1 MSPPPVDRA
10 RFTDLIGDGVTV
22 IAAPPGW
29 GKTTVLEQ
37 IAARTGS
44 RLQDH
49 PARPEPDDDAGLLL
63 IDDTD
68 GASVALQVGWGRPG
82 GLVLVTPAHSSA
94 RLRAD
99 RVIDRADLAFTT
111 AEIAELLRSAGGDD
125 RYRLAAR
132 IRAETWGWPALVVA
146 AVAALDHRMPLDESD
161 PDALSLG
168 PTRDRFARAAIRG
181 LDDEDEADL
190 RMLAVLSGWSARGTR
205 AVLGHR
211 SVSTIARL
219 EQAGLLVVHGPP
231 RRVAVLRPI
240 RDALWAEGPGL
251 SAELEAMLR
260 RVSLAEPEFAALR
273 ALAGDWTGVA
283 HALARD
289 SVAALEGPR
298 DWALSLPGRGGAFRQ
313 ARAAAHS
320 DLGPAESV
328 PRGDEAEGIPR
339 PTSAPAS
346 LAGGFE
352 LAPHLLHAIDVLM
365 SGDVR
370 RALRLLGAPAADQR
384 TATVAELLIAAL
396 HAASSSDGDRR
407 RRLEAVA
414 ARAEAGGLGRI
425 ARIAQGT
432 AAATGAGPHERRLFR
447 EIVDDCERCGDE
459 VAVALLETFDLL
471 RRSFAGTPAR
481 REATELLSRIE
492 PYGSPTARAWIAS
505 LLALAS
511 IGDADAPVLLE
522 RAERTAAIARSP
534 GPIALALGA
543 RAIVEGD
550 QPKLRARARE
560 RALEAGMLR
569 LPFPDRW
576 RPARPA
582 LQPMAGVGPGPS
594 VRIRCFGRFAVSLDG
609 IELDLRR
616 MRPQAR
622 LVLRV
627 LAASSERP
635 VNRDLL
641 LELLSAEDRE
651 PASLHAL
658 HVHLSS
664 IRSVFRDAAPQILA
678 RQGTAYSLSTAE
690 RWTSDVAEFDAS
702 VARARPAIIAADH
715 PLAKWHLR
723 AALDAYQG
731 DLLPEDGAAEWVLGL
746 RDRYVLRAAE
756 AASTLAELELATG
769 DLDAAVTA
777 ATRSCD
783 IAPWRDSSWRLLI
796 DAHHRRGDASAAR
809 RARSE
814 YRDVL
819 HSLGV

>member
-1 MSPPPVDRA
+1 
-10 RFTDLIGDGVTV
+10 
-22 IAAPPGW
+22 
-29 GKTTVLEQ
+29 
-37 IAARTGS
+37 
-44 RLQDH
+44 
-49 PARPEPDDDAGLLL
+49 
-63 IDDTD
+63 
-68 GASVALQVGWGRPG
+68 
-82 GLVLVTPAHSSA
+82 
-94 RLRAD
+94 
-99 RVIDRADLAFTT
+99 
-111 AEIAELLRSAGGDD
+111 
-125 RYRLAAR
+125 
-132 IRAETWGWPALVVA
+132 
-146 AVAALDHRMPLDESD
+146 
-161 PDALSLG
+161 
-168 PTRDRFARAAIRG
+168 
-181 LDDEDEADL
+181 
-190 RMLAVLSGWSARGTR
+190 MLAVLSGWSARGTR
-205 AVLGHR
+205 ALLGHR
-211 SVSTIARL
+211 SVATIARL
-219 EQAGLLVVHGPP
+219 EQAGLLVIHGPP

-240 RDALWAEGPGL
+240 RDALRAAGPGL
-251 SAELEAMLR
+251 SAELESVLQR
-260 RVSLAEPEFAALR
+260 IGLAEPEFAALR
-273 ALAGDWTGVA
+273 ALGGDWTGVA
-283 HALARD
+283 HALERD
-289 SVAALEGPR
+289 FRGALEGPR
-298 DWALSLPGRGGAFRQ
+298 DWALSLPGRGGAFRR
-313 ARAAAHS
+313 ARAAAHA

-328 PRGDEAEGIPR
+328 HPRDEAEGSP
-339 PTSAPAS
+339 PPSALAS
-346 LAGGFE
+346 LASGFE
-352 LAPHLLHAIDVLM
+352 LAPHLLRAIGVLM

-370 RALRLLGAPAADQR
+370 RALRLLGAPATDQR

-414 ARAEAGGLGRI
+414 ARAEAGGLDRI

-459 VAVALLETFDLL
+459 AAVALLETFDLL

-492 PYGSPTARAWIAS
+492 PYVSPTARAWIAS

-550 QPKLRARARE
+550 QPQLRARARE

-582 LQPMAGVGPGPS
+582 LQPLAGVGPGPS

-641 LELLSAEDRE
+641 LDLLSAEDRE

-702 VARARPAIIAADH
+702 VARARPAIIATDH

-731 DLLPEDGAAEWVLGL
+731 DLLPEDGAAEWVIGL
-746 RDRYVLRAAE
+746 RDRYALRAAE

-796 DAHHRRGDASAAR
+796 DAHHRRGDASSAR

>member
-1 MSPPPVDRA
+1 MSAPQVDRT
-10 RFTDLIGDGVTV
+10 RVTDLIGDGVTV

-29 GKTTVLEQ
+29 GKTTVLRQ

-44 RLQDH
+44 RLPGR
-49 PARPEPDDDAGLLL
+49 PARSEPDDAPLLL
-63 IDDTD
+63 IDDAD
-68 GASVALQVGWGRPG
+68 EASVAGQVGRGLPG
-82 GLVLVTPAHSSA
+82 GLVLVTAAYSTA

-99 RVIDRADLAFTT
+99 RVIGRADLAFTT
-111 AEIAELLRSAGGDD
+111 AEIAGLLRSAGRDN
-125 RYRLAAR
+125 RYGLAAR
-132 IRAETWGWPALVVA
+132 IRAETWGWPALVSA
-146 AVAALDHRMPLDESD
+146 AVAALDVHMPLDESD
-161 PDALSLG
+161 PDALALG
-168 PTRDRFARAAIRG
+168 PTRDRFTRAAIRG
-181 LDDEDEADL
+181 LDEEDEADL
-190 RMLAVLSGWSARGTR
+190 RMLAVLSGWSAVGAR
-205 AVLGHR
+205 AVLGSR

-219 EQAGLLVVHGPP
+219 EKAGLVVVHGPP

-240 RDALWAEGPGL
+240 RDALREAGPGL
-251 SAELEAMLR
+251 SAELEAVLH
-260 RVSLAEPEFAALR
+260 RVGPAEPEFAALR
-273 ALAGDWTGVA
+273 ALACDWTGVGR
-283 HALARD
+283 ALERD
-289 SVAALEGPR
+289 FRAALDGPR
-298 DWALSLPGRGGAFRQ
+298 DWALSLPGRGGAFRR

-320 DLGPAESV
+320 DLGRTEPV
-328 PRGDEAEGIPR
+328 HRCDEADGGPQ
-339 PTSAPAS
+339 PPSALES
-346 LAGGFE
+346 LTGGFE
-352 LAPHLLHAIDVLM
+352 FAPHLLRAIGVLT

-384 TATVAELLIAAL
+384 TATVAELLIASL
-396 HAASSSDGDRR
+396 HAASSPDGDRR
-407 RRLEAVA
+407 SRLEAVA
-414 ARAEAGGLGRI
+414 VRAEAGGLERI
-425 ARIAQGT
+425 AGIALGA
-432 AAATGAGPHERRLFR
+432 AAATGTAPHDRRLFR
-447 EIVDDCERCGDE
+447 EIVDDCERRGDE
-459 VAVALLETFDLL
+459 AAVALLETFDLL

-481 REATELLSRIE
+481 REATALLSRIE
-492 PYGSPTARAWIAS
+492 PYGSPIATAWIAA

-522 RAERTAAIARSP
+522 RAERSTAIAGSP

-543 RAIVEGD
+543 RAMVDGD
-550 QPKLRARARE
+550 QPRLRARARE

-576 RPARPA
+576 RPARPTRQ
-582 LQPMAGVGPGPS
+582 LLDGVGPGRS

-627 LAASSERP
+627 LAASSEAP
-635 VNRDLL
+635 VHRDLL

-664 IRSVFRDAAPQILA
+664 IRSVFRDAAPAILA

-702 VARARPAIIAADH
+702 VARARPAIIATDH

-731 DLLPEDGAAEWVLGL
+731 DLLPEDGTAEWVLGL

-769 DLDAAVTA
+769 DLDAAVAA

-796 DAHHRRGDASAAR
+796 DAHHRRGDASSAR

-814 YRDVL
+814 YHDVL

>member
-1 MSPPPVDRA
+1 MSAPHVDRA
-10 RFTDLIGDGVTV
+10 RLVDLIVGGGVTV
-22 IAAPPGW
+22 ITAPPGW
-29 GKTTVLEQ
+29 GKTTLLRQ
-37 IAARTGS
+37 TAARTGG
-44 RLQDH
+44 RLQE
-49 PARPEPDDDAGLLL
+49 PPRPTEPDLDAGLLL
-63 IDDTD
+63 VDDP
-68 GASVALQVGWGRPG
+68 GEASVAWQVGEGHPG
-82 GLVLVTPAHSSA
+82 GLVLATPASPST

-99 RVIDRADLAFTT
+99 RVIGTADLAFTT
-111 AEIAELLRSAGGDD
+111 AEIAELLRSAGRDD

-146 AVAALDHRMPLDESD
+146 AIDALDGRMPLDDSD
-161 PDALSLG
+161 PDALALG
-168 PTRDRFARAAIRG
+168 PTRDRLVRAALEV
-181 LDDEDEADL
+181 LDEQDEVDL
-190 RMLAVLSGWSARGTR
+190 RMLAVLPGWSAGGVR
-205 AVLGHR
+205 AVLGAR
-211 SVSTIARL
+211 SASAVARL

-240 RDALWAEGPGL
+240 RDALHAAGAGS
-251 SAELEAMLR
+251 SAELDVVLQ
-260 RVSLAEPEFAALR
+260 RVGPAEPELAALR

-283 HALARD
+283 HALGRD
-289 SVAALEGPR
+289 LRAALEGPR
-298 DWALSLPGRGGAFRQ
+298 DWALSLPGQSGAFRR
-313 ARAAAHS
+313 ARAAAVADAGRTAS
-320 DLGPAESV
+320 MPADDGAVEGPPPA
-328 PRGDEAEGIPR
+328 
-339 PTSAPAS
+339 APAS
-346 LAGGFE
+346 LAAGFE
-352 LAPHLLHAIDVLM
+352 LAPHLLRAIGVLL

-384 TATVAELLIAAL
+384 TATVAELLVAAL
-396 HAASSSDGDRR
+396 GSASGSDGDR

-414 ARAEAGGLGRI
+414 ARAEAGGLDRI
-425 ARIAQGT
+425 ARIALGA
-432 AAATGAGPHERRLFR
+432 AAATGPGPHERRLLR
-447 EIVDDCERCGDE
+447 EIVDDCERCGDDA
-459 VAVALLETFDLL
+459 AVALLEAFDLV

-481 REATELLSRIE
+481 REATALLGRIE
-492 PYGSPTARAWIAS
+492 PYGSPTATAWIAA
-505 LLALAS
+505 LLALAA

-522 RAERTAAIARSP
+522 RAERSAAVARAP
-534 GPIALALGA
+534 GPLALALGA
-543 RAIVEGD
+543 RAIVFDGD
-550 QPKLRARARE
+550 QPRLRARARQ

-576 RPARPA
+576 RPARPP
-582 LQPMAGVGPGPS
+582 LQPLVGMGQGPS
-594 VRIRCFGRFAVSLDG
+594 IRIRCFGRFAVSLDEV
-609 IELDLRR
+609 ELDLRR

-635 VNRDLL
+635 VHRDLL
-641 LELLSAEDRE
+641 LDLLSAEDRE

-664 IRSVFRDAAPQILA
+664 IRSVFRDATPQILA
-678 RQGTAYSLSTAE
+678 RHGTAYSLATAE
-690 RWTSDVAEFDAS
+690 RSTSDVAEFDAS
-702 VARARPAIIAADH
+702 VARARPAIVATDH

-723 AALDAYQG
+723 TALDAYQG
-731 DLLPEDGAAEWVLGL
+731 DLLPEDGGAEWVLAL

-796 DAHHRRGDASAAR
+796 DAHHRRGDASSAR